1 MMRYPDGNRRAA
13 MYQIKVLEL
22 LEDGT
27 SRPYEFTEM
36 ETAQDFVRHATFDL
50 KVWIEKYGIF
60 DRDDFLKIRSM
71 PQDEA
76 TPF

>member
-1 MMRYPDGNRRAA
+1 

-27 SRPYEFTEM
+27 SRPYEFYEL
-36 ETAQDFVRHATFDL
+36 EPAQEFVRRVTFDL
-50 KVWIEKYGIF
+50 KVWIEGYDMF
-60 DRDDFLKIRSM
+60 DRDEFLKLRSM

-76 TPF
+76 IPF